1 MGFASLRAVALSFF
15 ACAASAQ
22 AQCFD
27 WSTDFEPAGAG
38 GGARAQ
44 ATFDDGNGRELYVA
58 GDPLGPGL
66 DALRSWDGAAWS
78 TTPSQLGVGSF
89 SYARILALTEF
100 NDGSGPALIAAGRF
114 ASVEGVAASNIA
126 RWDGTSWS
134 PMGAGLNGEVRAL
147 AVYDSGSGPE
157 LYAAG
162 AFGALP
168 STRVVRWNGAG
179 WSDVGLTMGNT
190 VGPVSVDTLLVYDDG
205 SGPVL
210 VAGGWFD
217 SVDGLLVRNVARWNG
232 ATWAPLGNGAVLS
245 TFALCVY
252 DDGAGPAL
260 YAGGINDF
268 TNSGFIAKLD
278 SQGTWVTQG
287 GTIDGFVASL
297 QAFDD
302 GSGSKL
308 YVGGSIRSIAGTSVG
323 NYGVARWDGAA
334 WSTPTNGSGLLCND
348 CGGLAPFVYSMALY
362 DDGAGTG
369 LYVGGDF
376 EFADLQRAGNIARF
390 DAGGWSALGSSIAP
404 TGRVRALQVFNDGSG
419 AALYA
424 GGAFAGAG
432 SVYSPLVA
440 RFNGSTWSAVG
451 SGGVSNGEV
460 RALASYDD
468 GSGAVLVAAGTFT
481 SIDGVPA
488 SRIARWNGANW
499 AQLGGGVVAA
509 SGETFVSDLAV
520 FDHGAGPQLYAGG
533 WFTSAGGV
541 AASNIARWNGTTWQ
555 PLGAGVLGSPTAFAV
570 YDSGSGPALF
580 VGLESAIVNGA
591 PNIFGIARWNGTNW
605 SGVGGGLWNSSGA
618 RDLAVYDSGSGPE
631 LYAIGNFKKAGQL
644 DVRGL
649 ARWNGTTWSSV
660 GGGLTPTSPLASAGS
675 TLGVFDEG
683 GSPVLFAA
691 GFAESSSTSGD
702 IFRGLA
708 RWNGSTWSEVNGGVL
723 GAAIEFGLG
732 GFNGVPIDD
741 FASFGDR
748 LYISGGFTRAGDS
761 ASAYLARWEPA
772 CNCAPVTYCTAGVTT
787 NGCQAQMVASGT
799 PSASATSGFTLQAQL
814 VEGAK
819 AGLIFYGV
827 NGRHASPWGS
837 GTSYLCVRA
846 PTQRMN
852 FHQTGGTAGQC
863 NGTLS
868 TDWNAWL
875 AAHPGAL
882 GTPFAAGQAVQAQG
896 WFRDPPA
903 PKATS
908 LSNAIEYYV
917 CP

>member
-1 MGFASLRAVALSFF
+1 MRFDRLRVAGLILFAG
-15 ACAASAQ
+15 AASAH

-27 WSTDFEPAGAG
+27 WSTEFGPAGAG

-44 ATFDDGNGRELYVA
+44 TTFDAGSGRQLYVA
-58 GDPLGPGL
+58 GDQPGPGL

-78 TTPSQLGVGSF
+78 TLPSRLGAGSWA
-89 SYARILALTEF
+89 YARILSLVEF
-100 NDGSGPALIAAGRF
+100 DDGSGPVLIAAGRF
-114 ASVEGVAASNIA
+114 ASIDGVAASNIA
-126 RWDGTSWS
+126 RWDGASWS
-134 PMGAGLNGEVRAL
+134 SLGAGLNGEVRAL

-162 AFGALP
+162 AFGSIPA
-168 STRVVRWNGAG
+168 TRVVRWNGAG
-179 WSDVGLTMGNT
+179 WSNVGSTMGNT
-190 VGPVSVDTLLVYDDG
+190 LGPVSVDTLLVYDNG
-205 SGPVL
+205 SGPL
-210 VAGGWFD
+210 LIAGGWFD
-217 SVDGLLVRNVARWNG
+217 SVDGALVRNVARWNG
-232 ATWAPLGNGAVLS
+232 STWAPFGNGDVLS

-252 DDGAGPAL
+252 DDGSGPAL
-260 YAGGINDF
+260 YAGGLNDY
-268 TNSGFIAKLD
+268 TSTGFIAKLD
-278 SQGTWVTQG
+278 SQGTWVPQG
-287 GTIDGFVASL
+287 GLIDGFVASL

-302 GSGSKL
+302 GTGSKL
-308 YVGGSIRSIAGTSVG
+308 YVGGSIRAIAGSSVG

-334 WSTPTNGSGLLCND
+334 WSTPTGGDGLLCVD
-348 CGGLAPFVYSMALY
+348 CGGAPYVYSMALY
-362 DDGAGTG
+362 ADGFGTG

-376 EFADLQRAGNIARF
+376 EFADQVRAGNIARF
-390 DAGGWSALGSSIAP
+390 DARGWSALGSAGEAP
-404 TGRVRALQVFNDGSG
+404 SGRVRALQVFNDGSG

-432 SVYSPLVA
+432 SVYSPMVA
-440 RFNGSTWSAVG
+440 RFDGSTWSAVG

-468 GSGAVLVAAGTFT
+468 GSGAVLVAGGTFT

-488 SRIARWNGANW
+488 SRIARWDGSSW
-499 AQLGGGVVAA
+499 AELGGGVVAS
-509 SGETFVSDLAV
+509 SGATYVSDLAV

-541 AASNIARWNGTTWQ
+541 AVASIARWNGTVWQ
-555 PLGAGVLGSPTAFAV
+555 PLGAGVLGAPSALAV

-580 VGLESAIVNGA
+580 VGLELASLNGVPGA
-591 PNIFGIARWNGTNW
+591 FGIARWNGASW
-605 SGVGGGLWNSSGA
+605 SAVGGGLWNASGA
-618 RDLAVYDSGSGPE
+618 RDLVVYDSGSGPQ
-631 LYAIGNFKKAGQL
+631 LYAIGNFRKAGQL
-644 DVRGL
+644 DVSGL
-649 ARWNGTTWSSV
+649 ARWNGTTWSDV
-660 GGGLTPTSPLASAGS
+660 GGGLTPTAPFASAGS

-691 GFAESSSTSGD
+691 GFAESSSTSGG

-708 RWNGSTWSEVNGGVL
+708 RWDGSAWSEVNGGVR
-723 GAAIEFGLG
+723 GAAIEFGSG
-732 GFNGVPIDD
+732 GFNGVPIDA
-741 FASFGDR
+741 FASFGGK
-748 LYISGGFTRAGDS
+748 LYIGGGFTQAGVS
-761 ASAYLARWEPA
+761 ASAYIARWAPA
-772 CNCAPVTYCTAGVTT
+772 CNCPPVTYCTAGVTT

-799 PSASATSGFTLQAQL
+799 PSASATSGFTLQAQQ

-837 GTSYLCVRA
+837 GTSYLCVRS

-868 TDWNAWL
+868 TDWSAWL
-875 AAHPGAL
+875 SVRPGAL
-882 GTPFAAGQAVQAQG
+882 GVPFAAGQAVHAQA

-903 PKATS
+903 PKSTS
-908 LSNAIEYYV
+908 LSNAIEFYV